1 MRKIRKGDEVM
12 VLRGRSAG
20 QKGRVLD
27 VDDGKGRA
35 KVEGVN
41 LVKKHRKRTVKNLKA
56 SIEDV
61 PAGVPLSSLALI
73 SKKDGKP
80 VRVRF
85 ETRSAQGK
93 VRKVRVATRT
103 GEVFD

>member
-1 MRKIRKGDEVM
+1 MRKIRKGDEVI

-20 QKGRVLD
+20 QKGRVLE
-27 VDDGKGRA
+27 VDTKKGRA
-35 KVEGVN
+35 KVDGVN
-41 LVKKHRKRTVKNLKA
+41 LVKKHRKPTRKNLKA
-56 SIEDV
+56 GIEDV
-61 PAGVPLSSLALI
+61 PAGIPLSSLALV

-85 ETRSAQGK
+85 ETREVQGK
-93 VRKVRVATRT
+93 LRKVRVATRT